1 MLAPFRTVVLSL
13 SVGSACLAET
23 AQRGRLDN
31 EVLIET
37 EPFQDRFPGV
47 DRVRRARIR
56 SFQQSLY
63 FRAIQSALVT
73 LQFFRPNGS
82 ISRGRKIVN

>member
-1 MLAPFRTVVLSL
+1 MVLSL
-13 SVGSACLAET
+13 GVCLASLTEI
-23 AQRGRLDN
+23 AQRRGLDN

-47 DRVRRARIR
+47 DRVRRVRIR
-56 SFQQSLY
+56 SFQQSVY